1 MSTQSIKIK
10 KLIIMILE
18 NRKTKIVASIG
29 PASDS
34 SETLEALAKAGVSIF
49 RFNMKHEPAE
59 NYRGRVQRAQDVIK
73 KLEANIGILFDL
85 QGPDIRVDTKNAA
98 KIELVKGEKVFF
110 GPEFNNDE
118 KCVKISH
125 SVIFEEL
132 NIGDSMLIDDG
143 FYEFK
148 VIEKINGG
156 VYVEALENSFIK
168 NRKGLNIPDKK
179 LSKIPSLTQDDLD
192 KLDLAAEMKPD
203 FIAISFCRSKQDV
216 ENARNEMKKRNLDAW
231 IVSKIE
237 NQEGLNNL
245 DEIID
250 ASDAIMI
257 ARGDLGIEIPIEK
270 IASVQKDMAY
280 RCRAKNKPV
289 ITATQMLESMTEN
302 SRPTRAEATDVSN
315 AIMYGTDATM
325 LSGETAAG
333 KDPVNCVKTMAK
345 IALYNEEF
353 VPTLSP
359 DNTEIEAQSVSQ
371 LLARTCVSMA
381 LDKSGVKVNRIIAIT
396 ESGFT
401 AKVLS
406 SYRLKTE
413 ILAVTDEQSTA
424 KHLAISYGVKGI
436 YVPYKKEAT
445 ETRLDFIINQL
456 KTTGYIKTGDN
467 VLLVCGNQLEI
478 KNLDNSLKV
487 ITIE

>member
-1 MSTQSIKIK
+1 
-10 KLIIMILE
+10 MILK

-34 SETLEALAKAGVSIF
+34 YESLKSLVEGGVSVF

-59 NYRGRVQRAQDVIK
+59 NYKARVQRAQDVIK
-73 KLEANIGILFDL
+73 ELNANVGILFDL

-98 KIELVKGEKVFF
+98 KLELKKGEKIFF
-110 GPEFNNDE
+110 GPEFNDDE

-125 SVIFEEL
+125 SVIFDEL

-143 FYEFK
+143 FYKFK
-148 VIEKINGG
+148 VIEKTNGG
-156 VYVEALENSFIK
+156 VYTEVLEDSFIK

-216 ENARNEMKKRNLDAW
+216 ENARNEMVKRNLDAW

-250 ASDAIMI
+250 ASDVIMI
-257 ARGDLGIEIPIEK
+257 ARGDLGIEVPIEK
-270 IASVQKDMAY
+270 IASIQKQMVCK
-280 RCRAKNKPV
+280 CREKNKPV
-289 ITATQMLESMTEN
+289 ITATQMLETMTDN

-333 KDPVNCVKTMAK
+333 KNPLNCVNTMAK

-359 DNTEIEAQSVSQ
+359 SETAIVAENASQ
-371 LLARTCVSMA
+371 LLARTCVSLV
-381 LDKSGVKVNRIIAIT
+381 LDKSQVKIDRIIALT

-413 ILAVTDEQSTA
+413 ILAITDNEKTA
-424 KHLAISYGVKGI
+424 KRLAMVYGVKGI
-436 YVPYKKEAT
+436 YLPYKKEDVGS
-445 ETRLDFIINQL
+445 RLNFILNQL
-456 KTTGYIKTGDN
+456 KTIGYIKSGEN
-467 VLLVCGNQLEI
+467 LLLVCGNQLEI
-478 KNLDNSLKV
+478 KNLDNSLKI